1 MLGLLC
7 MVKYRKILFSLLAT
21 GVSFTAN
28 INAADADF
36 PVSNSVFEQQNDKAM
51 TLEITINGTTK
62 LKMENI
68 PTEGYLEVYSILGV
82 KVTSKNLKTCEGG
95 QCYLDLSK
103 GLYILKAGKVAV
115 KVIVR

>member
-1 MLGLLC
+1 
-7 MVKYRKILFSLLAT
+7 MVKYRKILFFSLMIGAT
-21 GVSFTAN
+21 FTASLHAVN
-28 INAADADF
+28 EAF
-36 PVSNSVFEQQNDKAM
+36 PIFNSVFEQQDKSVA
-51 TLEITINGTTK
+51 LDITINGTTK
-62 LKMENI
+62 LKMENV

-95 QCYLDLSK
+95 QCYLDLPK

>member
-1 MLGLLC
+1 
-7 MVKYRKILFSLLAT
+7 MVKYRTILFLLLAT
-21 GVSFTAN
+21 GASFAAS
-28 INAADADF
+28 IDAADADF
-36 PVSNSVFEQQNDKAM
+36 PMSNSVFEQQSDNAM
-51 TLEITINGTTK
+51 TLDITINGTTK

-82 KVTSKNLKTCEGG
+82 KITSKNLKTCEGG